1 MGKELIIGAG
11 GENIAP
17 VPIEDWIKSN
27 FTAISNIMMVGDK
40 RKYNTA
46 LITLKAKGA
55 TGELPGTDDLDGEAL
70 KVDPTVKTVSA
81 ALKAKS
87 FQDYM
92 TKALTA
98 ANNNSD
104 VCASNVSKIQY
115 FRILPRDFSTETGE
129 FTPTFKLKRG
139 PAAEIWNDL

>member
-46 LITLKAKGA
+46 LIT
-55 TGELPGTDDLDGEAL
+55 
-70 KVDPTVKTVSA
+70 
-81 ALKAKS
+81 LKAKS